1 MADRVKVRN
10 LVQKTGN
17 WFKNATKS
25 SLLISKDIIKEM
37 MPATFSIPSE
47 IANMARDF
55 NSEGSKG
62 SDAFKTVKTTMDSV
76 KEAMSNA
83 KECLKKGDLYGL
95 TTDDL
100 DMDFDFDDDINFDN
114 LFDFDAEYDEDGSL
128 VEPDP
133 EVKTQQAIIRTAGS
147 QIKATRGQT
156 TALVNVMATNAA
168 TSNKI
173 SVGHTKAMLTMGNQV
188 LSGLST
194 INENLGLLVRFQ
206 SETMSNFVTTSFK
219 YYNDQLEISKK
230 LMEIQGAIGG
240 FENNDLN
247 SYNSWGNTS
256 NYIDESDLPF

>member
-55 NSEGSKG
+55 NSEGKG

-95 TTDDL
+95 L
-100 DMDFDFDDDINFDN
+100 LMI
-114 LFDFDAEYDEDGSL
+114 L
-128 VEPDP
+128 
-133 EVKTQQAIIRTAGS
+133 IWI
-147 QIKATRGQT
+147 
-156 TALVNVMATNAA
+156 
-168 TSNKI
+168 
-173 SVGHTKAMLTMGNQV
+173 LT
-188 LSGLST
+188 
-194 INENLGLLVRFQ
+194 
-206 SETMSNFVTTSFK
+206 
-219 YYNDQLEISKK
+219 
-230 LMEIQGAIGG
+230 LMMI
-240 FENNDLN
+240 
-247 SYNSWGNTS
+247 
-256 NYIDESDLPF
+256 